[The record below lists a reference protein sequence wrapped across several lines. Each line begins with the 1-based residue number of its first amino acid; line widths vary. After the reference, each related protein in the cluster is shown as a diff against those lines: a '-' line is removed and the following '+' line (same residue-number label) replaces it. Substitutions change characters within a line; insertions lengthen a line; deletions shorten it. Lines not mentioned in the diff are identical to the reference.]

1 MLLNRRS
8 NRTSKAA
15 SNTAPSSFS
24 ALISLFADIAG
35 AMSVLFICAFIAIIM
50 ISIPLA
56 IIMLA
61 IIITAIIMRVDCA
74 LPSKR

>member
-1 MLLNRRS
+1 MLLNHRS
-8 NRTSKAA
+8 NCTAKDANRV
-15 SNTAPSSFS
+15 APSSFS

-50 ISIPLA
+50 VSIPLA

-61 IIITAIIMRVDCA
+61 IIITAIIMRADCA